1 MTEKIGSEIKS
12 SWEIA
17 DFNPLTPK
25 ELMNLSVQNLWSFNE
40 KEILT
45 VQAHFR
51 SLRRNP
57 TRAEIETI
65 AQSWSEHCRHK
76 TFKSPIRYQEGSKTV
91 LIKNLFEETIAR
103 ATRQTKKPWC
113 LSVFKDNA
121 GIVSFGN
128 KGKWAL
134 AFKVETHNHPCAI
147 EPKGGAETGLGGVI
161 RDVLAAGLGAKPV
174 LSTNVFC
181 VAPPNKKLPLP
192 TSALSPERI
201 LRGLVAGVRD
211 YGNRMG
217 IPTGAGGL
225 YFDDGYALNPLV
237 FVGCVGVLPAQAVKK
252 EIRPGDLIVA
262 AGGFTGKDGLHG
274 ATFSSANLNGDD
286 HSTAVQIGH
295 PLNEKRVME
304 ALLKARDQ
312 KLYRS
317 VTDCGAGGFSSA
329 VTEMADIIGARVF
342 LEKEILKAS
351 DMEPWE
357 IWVSESQERMVFSVS
372 PSNLK
377 AFEKVFAD
385 EGVKIRVI
393 GEFVKTGRIE
403 VSWNGQNLV
412 NLSLKFLNN
421 GLPVGE
427 KKAVYNPVKPLG
439 SRAPHQSKP
448 LPEQLK
454 EILSHLN
461 VCSREWVI
469 RQYDHEVQGGTVI
482 KPLQGARHDGPGD
495 ACVIWPQAATR
506 DTSDLSGFTVG
517 HGLNPASGKLD
528 PYLMAWLCAD
538 EALRNILCVGGDI
551 SRAAFLDNF
560 CWGNPENPQ
569 VLGSLVRAALG
580 CRDASLGFQVP
591 FISGKDSLYNESKD
605 AFGKTISVPG
615 TLLISSIAPIP
626 NIEKAITMDM
636 KGPGNSLYIVGQTG
650 EDMGG
655 SLHNELNG
663 VAGGNVPRVDVR
675 CAKRNFAAV
684 SKAISKGLVASA
696 HDLSEGGLLAALTEM
711 AFSGEFGAMID
722 LDAIPKQKPIYSA
735 DVLLFSETP
744 SRILLEVKPENEAA
758 FIKCVKGSC
767 VKKIGASIANPIIK
781 IIGLDGLVLFEEPVA
796 PFKAAWQRTVLS

>member
-1 MTEKIGSEIKS
+1 MTEKIENPTLPVQVLS
-12 SWEIA
+12 
-17 DFNPLTPK
+17 DFNSLGIK
-25 ELMNLSVQNLWSFNE
+25 ELKNLSAQNLWSLNE
-40 KEILT
+40 KEILA
-45 VQAHFR
+45 VQAYFR
-51 SLRRNP
+51 SLKRNP
-57 TRAEIETI
+57 TRAEIETV

-121 GIVSFGN
+121 GIVSFGK
-128 KGKWAL
+128 KGQWAL

-174 LSTNVFC
+174 LSTDIFC
-181 VAPPNKKLPLP
+181 VAPPDKKLSLP
-192 TSALSPERI
+192 PKALSPERI
-201 LRGLVAGVRD
+201 LRGLIAGVRD

-217 IPTGAGGL
+217 IPTAAGGL
-225 YFDDGYALNPLV
+225 YFDEGYALNPLV
-237 FVGCVGVLPAQAVKK
+237 FVGSVGVLPAKAVKK
-252 EIRPGDLIVA
+252 EIRPGDLIVV
-262 AGGFTGKDGLHG
+262 AGGLTGKDGLHG

-304 ALLKARDQ
+304 ALLNARDK
-312 KLYRS
+312 KLYHS
-317 VTDCGAGGFSSA
+317 VTDCGAGGLSSA
-329 VTEMADIIGARVF
+329 ITEMADIVGARVQ
-342 LEKEILKAS
+342 LEKESLKAS

-357 IWVSESQERMVFSVS
+357 IWVSESQERMVFAVP

-385 EGVKIRVI
+385 EGVESRVV

-403 VSWNGQNLV
+403 VLWNGRPLI
-412 NLSLKFLNN
+412 NLSLKFISN
-421 GLPVGE
+421 GIPVEE
-427 KKAVYNPVKPLG
+427 KKAVYIPPKGNE
-439 SRAPHQSKP
+439 SRA
-448 LPEQLK
+448 LPKKSLAENLK
-454 EILSHLN
+454 NILSHLN
-461 VCSREWVI
+461 VCSREWLI

-482 KPLQGARHDGPGD
+482 KPLQGTRHDGPGD
-495 ACVIWPQAATR
+495 ASVIWPQAATK
-506 DTSDLSGFTVG
+506 DVSDLSGFAVG

-528 PYLMAWLCAD
+528 PYQMAWLCAD
-538 EALRNILCVGGDI
+538 EALRNILCVGADI

-569 VLGSLVRAALG
+569 VLGSLVKAAMG
-580 CRDASLGFQVP
+580 CRDASLGFQIP

-605 AFGKTISVPG
+605 ASGKMVSIPG
-615 TLLISSIAPIP
+615 TLLISAIAPVP
-626 NIEKAITMDM
+626 NIEKAVTMDM
-636 KGPGNSLYIVGQTG
+636 KGPGNSLYLVGQTG

-655 SLHNELNG
+655 SLYHEING
-663 VAGGNVPRVDVR
+663 LAGGAVPRVDAR
-675 CAKRNFAAV
+675 CARRNFAAV
-684 SKAISKGLVASA
+684 YQAMSKGLVASA
-696 HDLSEGGLLAALTEM
+696 HDLSEGGLLTAVAEM

-722 LDAIPKQKPIYSA
+722 LDALPKQKPIYSA
-735 DVLLFSETP
+735 EVLLFSETP
-744 SRILLEVKPENEAA
+744 SRILLEVKPEHEAA
-758 FIKCVKGSC
+758 FLKCVKGSC
-767 VKKIGASIANPIIK
+767 VKRVGSSIANPIIK
-781 IIGLDGLVLFEEPVA
+781 IIGLDGLVLFEESTA